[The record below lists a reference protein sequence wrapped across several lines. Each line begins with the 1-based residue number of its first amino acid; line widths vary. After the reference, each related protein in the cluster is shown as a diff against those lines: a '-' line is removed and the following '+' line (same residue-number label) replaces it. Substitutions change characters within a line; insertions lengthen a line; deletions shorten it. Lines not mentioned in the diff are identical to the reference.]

1 MKKSNLI
8 TRDGWDKLDQELK
21 YLSKVKRPQVT
32 RAVSEAAALGDRSEN
47 AEYKEGKRQLR
58 DIDKRIRFL
67 SKRLEQVDIVEY
79 NPQQEGR
86 VFFGAYVHLENEDGE
101 SAYYRI
107 VGSDEIEAGSNLIS
121 IDSPMARALIG
132 KYQDDEVTV
141 TTPRGKN
148 IGISWRLGIGL
159 LQIWTVEKSSKMITF
174 KVIEAICRKPI
185 DAISSQN

>member
-21 YLSKVKRPQVT
+21 YLWKVKRPEVT
-32 RAVSEAAALGDRSEN
+32 RAVTEAAAHGDRSEN

-58 DIDKRIRFL
+58 AIDKRIRFL
-67 SKRLEQVDIVEY
+67 SKRLDELDIIEY

-148 IGISWRLGIGL
+148 MWYIVEIGY
-159 LQIWTVEKSSKMITF
+159 
-174 KVIEAICRKPI
+174 KPFTNTQ
-185 DAISSQN
+185 S